1 MPRTPTDTVAAAR
14 AQIKSRSENW
24 KGMCLKF
31 ARTCAGIPALYPDA
45 ITAWSHTTQRGSRAT
60 APAGAFVWWSIGEH
74 GHVAISTGDGNC
86 ISTDIRRTGYADLV
100 PVGEIARKWGAKYLG
115 WSWDC
120 NGQSTNPTTPTGG
133 VAGTPKGADDVAITA
148 AQMTELK
155 KAADDSARK
164 WALWQVLFGLQI
176 EDDLEAARAAWREA
190 YDKARA
196 AGQTE
201 AQAEAAGAAAAAAEL
216 GPLMAQVQ
224 KDQKG

>member
-1 MPRTPTDTVAAAR
+1 MPRTPTETVAAAR
-14 AQIKSRSENW
+14 AEIKSQSAPW

-45 ITAWSHTTQRGSRAT
+45 ITAWSHTRQRGSRVN
-60 APAGAFVWWSIGEH
+60 APAGAFVWWSIGQH
-74 GHVAISTGDGNC
+74 GHVAVSTGDGNC
-86 ISTDIRRTGYADLV
+86 VSTDIRRTGHADLV
-100 PVGEIARKWGAKYLG
+100 PISEIARKWGAKYLG

-133 VAGTPKGADDVAITA
+133 VAGTPKESDVISD

-155 KAADDSARK
+155 KASDDSARK
-164 WALWQVLFGLQI
+164 WALWQVLWGLQT

-196 AGQTE
+196 AGKSE
-201 AQAEAAGAAAAAAEL
+201 AMAEQAGAVASDNQLRQLRE
-216 GPLMAQVQ
+216 QIQ